1 MKVLLVSSS
10 SGSHGGGEFYLAL
23 LAEGLVDL
31 GCDVSVLMSNSANM
45 DGLAEMIGPR
55 GEFNGQLKKLLQMSF
70 TSTNSALM
78 MDWRS

>member
-31 GCDVSVLMSNSANM
+31 GCDVTVLMSNSANM
-45 DGLAEMIGPR
+45 DGLAEMIGPIAGR
-55 GEFNGQLKKLLQMSF
+55 TGRP
-70 TSTNSALM
+70 
-78 MDWRS
+78 WRNERNPTGN